1 MAEITDGDYTVELTL
16 SGGSGKASI
25 KSPASIHIENGEIT
39 AEIIWSSSN
48 YDYMEIGG
56 AEYYPVNS
64 DGNSTFIVK
73 IEGFDK
79 EIPFRAETLAMSQPH
94 MVDYTMELYSDT
106 LKKDGFPLT
115 AVVIVIC
122 AAAAA
127 AAAVI
132 ALAAKKRKKSHEAD
146 S

>member
-79 EIPFRAETLAMSQPH
+79 EIPFRDRKS
-94 MVDYTMELYSDT
+94 
-106 LKKDGFPLT
+106 
-115 AVVIVIC
+115 VV
-122 AAAAA
+122 
-127 AAAVI
+127 
-132 ALAAKKRKKSHEAD
+132 
-146 S
+146 